1 MSTDGTET
9 ENWPEAENPLAYSRT
24 SESKPV
30 VQLVTCKTQYRRKQ
44 EMESPVSQNLL
55 RRFLGWASSY
65 VGTMIFLQVRGLDQ
79 TPYHHELTVSSLGR
93 VCQPC
98 AAPLFPGCFFGS
110 SFFPVESRPSAPPSW
125 LQLYLLVHGIFRL
138 LHLFLRLW
146 RLRPPGHFMQKRRD
160 MLWYCDAPILWDMFF
175 FKMFF
180 QEMFGLVINTG

>member
-9 ENWPEAENPLAYSRT
+9 ENWPEAENPLAYST

-98 AAPLFPGCFFGS
+98 AAPSFLAAS
-110 SFFPVESRPSAPPSW
+110 SALPSSLW
-125 LQLYLLVHGIFRL
+125 SLGLQLLLLGFQLYLLVHGIFRL